1 MEPTVKRTKIINDP
15 ADLVPLLQV
24 FNSKLHS
31 QVFNEISTGWKT
43 EEELQEIT
51 GKDVSKSLDALKQG
65 GLIESRWRM
74 PAPGAPP
81 VLEYRTSY
89 NEVRTNFQCSMK
101 ELSELIMIAFSMDES
116 LRKMAERM
124 EKEIES
130 GNASLVNLSRIF
142 DKSPTYL
149 KGVAKRSHNIVVKG
163 QRLEILRER

>member
-43 EEELQEIT
+43 EKELEEVT

-74 PAPGAPP
+74 PGPGEAPM
-81 VLEYRTSY
+81 LEYKTSY
-89 NEVRTNFQCSMK
+89 NEVRANFQCTMK

-116 LRKMAERM
+116 LRKMAEKM
-124 EKEIES
+124 EKEIEN

-142 DKSPTYL
+142 ERSPTFL

>member
-1 MEPTVKRTKIINDP
+1 MDPNLKRTKIINDP

-31 QVFNEISTGWKT
+31 QVFNEISSGWKT
-43 EEELQEIT
+43 EKELEEVT
-51 GKDVSKSLDALKQG
+51 GKDVAVSLDALKQG

-74 PAPGAPP
+74 PEAGESPM
-81 VLEYRTSY
+81 LEYKTSY
-89 NEVRTNFQCSMK
+89 NEVRANFQCTMK

-116 LRKMAERM
+116 LRKLAEQM
-124 EKEIES
+124 EKEIEL

-142 DKSPTYL
+142 DRSPTYL

>member
-1 MEPTVKRTKIINDP
+1 
-15 ADLVPLLQV
+15 
-24 FNSKLHS
+24 
-31 QVFNEISTGWKT
+31 VFNEISAGWKT
-43 EEELQEIT
+43 ERELEEAT

-74 PAPGAPP
+74 PAPGEAP
-81 VLEYRTSY
+81 VLEYKTSY
-89 NEVRTNFQCSMK
+89 NEVRTNFQCTMK

-116 LRKMAERM
+116 LRKLAGQM

-142 DKSPTYL
+142 ERSPTFL
-149 KGVAKRSHNIVVKG
+149 KGVAKRSHNLVVKG

>member
-1 MEPTVKRTKIINDP
+1 MEPGVKRTKIINDP

-43 EEELQEIT
+43 EGELAELT
-51 GKDVSKSLDALKQG
+51 GKDVSKSIDALKQG

-74 PAPGAPP
+74 PEPGESP
-81 VLEYRTSY
+81 VLEYKTSY
-89 NEVRTNFQCSMK
+89 NEVRANFQCTMK

-116 LRKMAERM
+116 LRKMAEEM
-124 EKEIES
+124 EKEIEG

-142 DKSPTYL
+142 DRSPTYL

-163 QRLEILRER
+163 QRLEVTRER

>member
-31 QVFNEISTGWKT
+31 QVFNEISAGWKT
-43 EEELQEIT
+43 EAELQEVT

-74 PAPGAPP
+74 PEPGESP

-89 NEVRTNFQCSMK
+89 NEVRANFQCTMK

-116 LRKMAERM
+116 LRKMAEQM
-124 EKEIES
+124 EKEIEG

-142 DKSPTYL
+142 ERSPTFL
-149 KGVAKRSHNIVVKG
+149 KGVAKRSRNLVVKG

>member
-31 QVFNEISTGWKT
+31 QVFNEISAGWKT
-43 EEELQEIT
+43 EAELQEIT
-51 GKDVSKSLDALKQG
+51 GKDVSKSIDALKQG

-74 PAPGAPP
+74 PEPGESP

-89 NEVRTNFQCSMK
+89 NEVRANFQCTMK

-116 LRKMAERM
+116 LRKMAEKM
-124 EKEIES
+124 EKEIEG

-142 DKSPTYL
+142 ERSPTFL

-163 QRLEILRER
+163 QRLEITRER